1 MRAIREDAQGDQ
13 PSSLKVAQGDHH
25 EHLKALK
32 QTDPQHDCVMCIIEN
47 RRFNRPEL
55 LLAVYIRECT
65 YQILLESPQDIN
77 SPFGSYTN
85 PPFSLSLSLS
95 ISPAIPP
102 AYMKYPQCRV
112 HLYALP

>member
-1 MRAIREDAQGDQ
+1 MRAMSEGAQGDQ

-55 LLAVYIRECT
+55 LLAVYVRECIRFYLNQYKT
-65 YQILLESPQDIN
+65 SILLSEATPIPLSPSL
-77 SPFGSYTN
+77 SP
-85 PPFSLSLSLS
+85 SLSLPPSL
-95 ISPAIPP
+95 PP
-102 AYMKYPQCRV
+102 T
-112 HLYALP
+112 

>member
-32 QTDPQHDCVMCIIEN
+32 QTDPQHEFVMCIIEN

-55 LLAVYIRECT
+55 LWDRFFRVD
-65 YQILLESPQDIN
+65 ESLRA
-77 SPFGSYTN
+77 STRAS
-85 PPFSLSLSLS
+85 SE
-95 ISPAIPP
+95 
-102 AYMKYPQCRV
+102 
-112 HLYALP
+112 